1 MNAHGKDASQAMIG
15 LCNKKLAEV
24 LLKEAGIDLHIPS
37 KKVPE
42 KQLTRLTKLLKDLR
56 VDITGSKDIAQAQV
70 CAGGVDT
77 REIDAASMMSKLIP
91 GLFFAGEVVDI
102 DGICGGYN
110 LQWAWSSGYV
120 AGSHAGEYAHP
131 GKKRTGRNEEIMIRI
146 NQIKLPVTH
155 DTVQLE
161 QKIKKALKLK
171 ADTPFQY
178 QIVKKSID
186 ARKKPDL
193 FYVYSVDVETSDD
206 QKILKKVN
214 NNNVMSI
221 KVKNTSFRKS

>member
-1 MNAHGKDASQAMIG
+1 M
-15 LCNKKLAEV
+15 
-24 LLKEAGIDLHIPS
+24 
-37 KKVPE
+37 
-42 KQLTRLTKLLKDLR
+42 TRLTKLLKDLR

-161 QKIKKALKLK
+161 QKIKK
-171 ADTPFQY
+171 
-178 QIVKKSID
+178 
-186 ARKKPDL
+186 R
-193 FYVYSVDVETSDD
+193 
-206 QKILKKVN
+206 
-214 NNNVMSI
+214 
-221 KVKNTSFRKS
+221 

>member
-1 MNAHGKDASQAMIG
+1 MI
-15 LCNKKLAEV
+15 LMVSA
-24 LLKEAGIDLHIPS
+24 
-37 KKVPE
+37 
-42 KQLTRLTKLLKDLR
+42 
-56 VDITGSKDIAQAQV
+56 VDIICNGLGPADMWQEAMQENMHI
-70 CAGGVDT
+70 
-77 REIDAASMMSKLIP
+77 RE
-91 GLFFAGEVVDI
+91 
-102 DGICGGYN
+102 
-110 LQWAWSSGYV
+110 
-120 AGSHAGEYAHP
+120 
-131 GKKRTGRNEEIMIRI
+131 KKRTGRNEEIMIRI

-221 KVKNTSFRKS
+221 KVKKYVLPEVINPSRTPVIAGAGPAGLFCAYALMSEGFHPIVAERGKKVEERTADVQKFWETGVLDTASNVQFGEGGARNLFRWKIKYIGQRSHWKEPFCS

>member
-1 MNAHGKDASQAMIG
+1 MIG

-193 FYVYSVDVETSDD
+193 FYVYSVDVETADD

>member
-1 MNAHGKDASQAMIG
+1 
-15 LCNKKLAEV
+15 
-24 LLKEAGIDLHIPS
+24 
-37 KKVPE
+37 
-42 KQLTRLTKLLKDLR
+42 
-56 VDITGSKDIAQAQV
+56 
-70 CAGGVDT
+70 
-77 REIDAASMMSKLIP
+77 
-91 GLFFAGEVVDI
+91 
-102 DGICGGYN
+102 
-110 LQWAWSSGYV
+110 
-120 AGSHAGEYAHP
+120 
-131 GKKRTGRNEEIMIRI
+131 MIRI
-146 NQIKLPVTH
+146 NQLKLPVTH

-193 FYVYSVDVETSDD
+193 FYVYSVDVETADD

-221 KVKNTSFRKS
+221 KVKKYVLPEVINPSRTPVIAGAGPAGLFCAYALMSEGFHPIVAERGKKVEERTADVQKFWETGVLEN

>member
-1 MNAHGKDASQAMIG
+1 
-15 LCNKKLAEV
+15 
-24 LLKEAGIDLHIPS
+24 
-37 KKVPE
+37 
-42 KQLTRLTKLLKDLR
+42 
-56 VDITGSKDIAQAQV
+56 
-70 CAGGVDT
+70 
-77 REIDAASMMSKLIP
+77 
-91 GLFFAGEVVDI
+91 
-102 DGICGGYN
+102 
-110 LQWAWSSGYV
+110 
-120 AGSHAGEYAHP
+120 
-131 GKKRTGRNEEIMIRI
+131 MIRI

-193 FYVYSVDVETSDD
+193 FYVYSVDVETADD

-221 KVKNTSFRKS
+221 KVKKYVLPKVINPSRTPVIAGAAACRTVLCLCINVRGFSSDRGRAW

>member
-1 MNAHGKDASQAMIG
+1 MIFIFRQKSTG
-15 LCNKKLAEV
+15 
-24 LLKEAGIDLHIPS
+24 
-37 KKVPE
+37 

-193 FYVYSVDVETSDD
+193 FYVYSVDVETADD

>member
-1 MNAHGKDASQAMIG
+1 MIF
-15 LCNKKLAEV
+15 
-24 LLKEAGIDLHIPS
+24 IFRQ

-91 GLFFAGEVVDI
+91 GLFSQEKSLILMVSAVDI
-102 DGICGGYN
+102 ICNGLGPADMWQEAMQEN
-110 LQWAWSSGYV
+110 M
-120 AGSHAGEYAHP
+120 HIR

-178 QIVKKSID
+178 QIVKKIH
-186 ARKKPDL
+186 
-193 FYVYSVDVETSDD
+193 
-206 QKILKKVN
+206 
-214 NNNVMSI
+214 
-221 KVKNTSFRKS
+221 

>member
-1 MNAHGKDASQAMIG
+1 
-15 LCNKKLAEV
+15 
-24 LLKEAGIDLHIPS
+24 
-37 KKVPE
+37 
-42 KQLTRLTKLLKDLR
+42 
-56 VDITGSKDIAQAQV
+56 
-70 CAGGVDT
+70 
-77 REIDAASMMSKLIP
+77 
-91 GLFFAGEVVDI
+91 
-102 DGICGGYN
+102 
-110 LQWAWSSGYV
+110 
-120 AGSHAGEYAHP
+120 
-131 GKKRTGRNEEIMIRI
+131 MIRI

-193 FYVYSVDVETSDD
+193 FYVYSVDVETADD

-221 KVKNTSFRKS
+221 KVKKYLLPEVTHTCDRGGRPCRTVLCLCINVRGFSSDRGRAW

>member
-1 MNAHGKDASQAMIG
+1 
-15 LCNKKLAEV
+15 
-24 LLKEAGIDLHIPS
+24 
-37 KKVPE
+37 
-42 KQLTRLTKLLKDLR
+42 
-56 VDITGSKDIAQAQV
+56 
-70 CAGGVDT
+70 
-77 REIDAASMMSKLIP
+77 
-91 GLFFAGEVVDI
+91 
-102 DGICGGYN
+102 
-110 LQWAWSSGYV
+110 
-120 AGSHAGEYAHP
+120 
-131 GKKRTGRNEEIMIRI
+131 MIRI

-171 ADTPFQY
+171 EDTPFQY

-193 FYVYSVDVETSDD
+193 FYVYSVDVETADD

-221 KVKNTSFRKS
+221 KVKKYVLPEVINPSRTPVIAGAGPA

>member
-1 MNAHGKDASQAMIG
+1 
-15 LCNKKLAEV
+15 
-24 LLKEAGIDLHIPS
+24 
-37 KKVPE
+37 
-42 KQLTRLTKLLKDLR
+42 
-56 VDITGSKDIAQAQV
+56 
-70 CAGGVDT
+70 
-77 REIDAASMMSKLIP
+77 
-91 GLFFAGEVVDI
+91 
-102 DGICGGYN
+102 
-110 LQWAWSSGYV
+110 
-120 AGSHAGEYAHP
+120 
-131 GKKRTGRNEEIMIRI
+131 MIRI

-221 KVKNTSFRKS
+221 KVKKYVLPEVINPSRTPVIAGGRPCRTVLCLCINVRGFSSDRGRAW

>member
-1 MNAHGKDASQAMIG
+1 MI
-15 LCNKKLAEV
+15 LMVSA
-24 LLKEAGIDLHIPS
+24 
-37 KKVPE
+37 
-42 KQLTRLTKLLKDLR
+42 
-56 VDITGSKDIAQAQV
+56 VDIICNGLGPADMWQEATQENMHI
-70 CAGGVDT
+70 
-77 REIDAASMMSKLIP
+77 RE
-91 GLFFAGEVVDI
+91 
-102 DGICGGYN
+102 
-110 LQWAWSSGYV
+110 
-120 AGSHAGEYAHP
+120 
-131 GKKRTGRNEEIMIRI
+131 KKRTGRNEEIMIRI

-193 FYVYSVDVETSDD
+193 FYVYSVDVETADD

-221 KVKNTSFRKS
+221 KVKKYVLPKVINPSRTPVIAGEIGRAHV

>member
-37 KKVPE
+37 KITG

-91 GLFFAGEVVDI
+91 DCFSQEKSLILMVSAVDI
-102 DGICGGYN
+102 ICNGLGPADMWQEATQEN
-110 LQWAWSSGYV
+110 M
-120 AGSHAGEYAHP
+120 HIR
-131 GKKRTGRNEEIMIRI
+131 GKSAQEETREIMIRI

-161 QKIKKALKLK
+161 QKIKK
-171 ADTPFQY
+171 
-178 QIVKKSID
+178 
-186 ARKKPDL
+186 R
-193 FYVYSVDVETSDD
+193 
-206 QKILKKVN
+206 
-214 NNNVMSI
+214 
-221 KVKNTSFRKS
+221 

>member
-1 MNAHGKDASQAMIG
+1 MIFIFRQKSTG
-15 LCNKKLAEV
+15 
-24 LLKEAGIDLHIPS
+24 
-37 KKVPE
+37 

-161 QKIKKALKLK
+161 QKIKK
-171 ADTPFQY
+171 
-178 QIVKKSID
+178 
-186 ARKKPDL
+186 R
-193 FYVYSVDVETSDD
+193 
-206 QKILKKVN
+206 
-214 NNNVMSI
+214 
-221 KVKNTSFRKS
+221 

>member
-1 MNAHGKDASQAMIG
+1 MI
-15 LCNKKLAEV
+15 LMVYA
-24 LLKEAGIDLHIPS
+24 
-37 KKVPE
+37 
-42 KQLTRLTKLLKDLR
+42 
-56 VDITGSKDIAQAQV
+56 VDII
-70 CAGGVDT
+70 CN
-77 REIDAASMMSKLIP
+77 
-91 GLFFAGEVVDI
+91 GLGPADMWQEATQENMHI
-102 DGICGGYN
+102 R
-110 LQWAWSSGYV
+110 
-120 AGSHAGEYAHP
+120 

-193 FYVYSVDVETSDD
+193 FYVYSVDVETADD
-206 QKILKKVN
+206 QKSEKIPPSGSHKSFTHTCDRGGRPCRTVLCLCI
-214 NNNVMSI
+214 NVRGFS
-221 KVKNTSFRKS
+221 SDRGRAW